1 MQVAERNSIDLKIAV
16 LENRRRTQW
25 QRRRRGAK
33 DERRKRRIM
42 VDMGGAKGMVVKME
56 GAKEQDDRKVKM
68 TRKSGGEIVCAHH
81 RPKTHVS

>member
-68 TRKSGGEIVCAHH
+68 TGNKLERKANH
-81 RPKTHVS
+81 